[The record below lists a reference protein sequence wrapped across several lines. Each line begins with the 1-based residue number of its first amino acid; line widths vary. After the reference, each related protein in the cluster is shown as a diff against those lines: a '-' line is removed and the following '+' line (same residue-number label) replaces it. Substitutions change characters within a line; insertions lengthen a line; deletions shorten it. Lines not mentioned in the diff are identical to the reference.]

1 MIAVSDVDRSFAM
14 DATKD
19 INNRTPMSP
28 QCVASLPDHRYNLL
42 DDKVGL
48 IPLEGRSVSPT
59 DEKKL
64 PFAQPSKTEI
74 EGKSKDG
81 EKYNSEKPLPKCDP
95 LLLRRH
101 QSEPFSQQ
109 RRSIFR
115 HYWNRESE
123 PKSEIKPQVHDCPPA
138 SVAGTRC
145 PPPIQRARSMS
156 IEIPEHV
163 HSAPQRT
170 PLQKH
175 FSVPRNHRPAI
186 GEHFLPIGDM
196 FLELEKLLP
205 ALPTPLQRYF
215 RDGKKA
221 LLGGAYPLNAP
232 TSILRESSYHKFVES
247 QSLPLEVGQDDA
259 SSMSP
264 FNLTQTCRNLL
275 PRTEGETSSTSTTS
289 STSSTSRCCSVHF
302 DPRVTVTEYADVA
315 ERQWF
320 SDEELENFK
329 CQTIALA
336 QRYLVTQP
344 EMMEEYSKARLDPV
358 TGTLRKKALFS
369 MPVLSS
375 TDETELPKLVHRTCV
390 ENRDL
395 AEREVKNILIV
406 DPNTVVLDL
415 FRRSLHVI
423 FPQAKIS
430 VAENGEEALRMV
442 QMAMPCRSRGTER
455 GFDVIIA
462 EEVLSRNHTEMKAI
476 THGGKS
482 DSNLD
487 GLTRRPASQVVK
499 HDSLSN
505 FSQSCCCSGMSG
517 SKLFGEISE
526 IEKTFDALQSQ
537 QLTEAT
543 SVVPAPRKALL
554 IGVSIHPDEDA
565 PSFVANGADF
575 VWGKPPPM
583 VNGTLRNQIVSTLV
597 KKRQVTQ
604 CSE

>member
-1 MIAVSDVDRSFAM
+1 MIAVSDVDRSSAM
-14 DATKD
+14 NGTKD
-19 INNRTPMSP
+19 INNRTPISP
-28 QCVASLPDHRYNLL
+28 NCVSSLPDHRNQLL

-48 IPLEGRSVSPT
+48 IPLGGRSVSSI

-64 PFAQPSKTEI
+64 RVAQPAKVESK
-74 EGKSKDG
+74 KDG
-81 EKYNSEKPLPKCDP
+81 EISYNSEKPIPKCDP
-95 LLLRRH
+95 LSLRRH

-115 HYWNRESE
+115 HYWNRESCE
-123 PKSEIKPQVHDCPPA
+123 PRECPLTSTTGTSCPP
-138 SVAGTRC
+138 T
-145 PPPIQRARSMS
+145 IQRTRSMS

-163 HSAPQRT
+163 HSLPQRS

-175 FSVPRNHRPAI
+175 FSIPRNHRPAI

-196 FLELEKLLP
+196 FSELEKLLP

-215 RDGKKA
+215 SDGKKA

-247 QSLPLEVGQDDA
+247 QSLPLEAVQHDA
-259 SSMSP
+259 SS
-264 FNLTQTCRNLL
+264 FNMTKSCQNLL
-275 PRTEGETSSTSTTS
+275 PRTEAETSSI
-289 STSSTSRCCSVHF
+289 STSSSASRSRSVHF
-302 DPRVTVTEYADVA
+302 DPRVTVTEYPDVP

-320 SDEELENFK
+320 SDEELERFK

-336 QRYLVTQP
+336 QNYLVTQP

-375 TDETELPKLVHRTCV
+375 IDETENPRLAHRTCV
-390 ENRDL
+390 EGRDL
-395 AEREVKNILIV
+395 AEREIKNILLV

-415 FRRSLHVI
+415 FRRSLHAI
-423 FPQAKIS
+423 FPNANIS
-430 VAENGEEALRMV
+430 VAKNGEEALQMV
-442 QMAMPCRSRGTER
+442 QRAMPCRSRGTER
-455 GFDVIIA
+455 GFDVVIA
-462 EEVLSRNHTEMKAI
+462 EEKLSRNLSDTKANI
-476 THGGKS
+476 HSGKS

-487 GLTRRPASQVVK
+487 GLTSRPANQVVK
-499 HDSLSN
+499 HDSLSS
-505 FSQSCCCSGMSG
+505 FSEACCRSGMSG
-517 SKLFGEISE
+517 SELFGEISK
-526 IEKTFDALQSQ
+526 IEKTFDDPQTQ
-537 QLTEAT
+537 QLTEVT
-543 SVVPAPRKALL
+543 SLVPAPRRALL
-554 IGVSIHPDEDA
+554 IGVSLRPDLDT
-565 PSFVANGADF
+565 PSFVANGAAF

-583 VNGTLRNQIVSTLV
+583 VNGTLRNQMVSTLV

>member
-1 MIAVSDVDRSFAM
+1 MIAVSDVDRSSAM
-14 DATKD
+14 NATKD
-19 INNRTPMSP
+19 IDNRTPMSP
-28 QCVASLPDHRYNLL
+28 QCVASLPDNRYKLL
-42 DDKVGL
+42 DDKVEL
-48 IPLEGRSVSPT
+48 IPLGGRSVSLA

-64 PFAQPSKTEI
+64 PSAQPSKTEI
-74 EGKSKDG
+74 EGESKDG
-81 EKYNSEKPLPKCDP
+81 ESYNSEKPHPKCDP
-95 LLLRRH
+95 PSLRRH

-115 HYWNRESE
+115 HYWNRET
-123 PKSEIKPQVHDCPPA
+123 KSEIKPQPHDCPPT
-138 SVAGTRC
+138 STTGTC
-145 PPPIQRARSMS
+145 FPPPIQRTRSMS

-163 HSAPQRT
+163 HSSSQRT
-170 PLQKH
+170 PLEKH

-186 GEHFLPIGDM
+186 GERFLPIGDM

-215 RDGKKA
+215 RDGKQA
-221 LLGGAYPLNAP
+221 PLGGAYPLNAP
-232 TSILRESSYHKFVES
+232 TSILRESSYHKFEES
-247 QSLPLEVGQDDA
+247 QSLPLQAAQDGA
-259 SSMSP
+259 SIMSS
-264 FNLTQTCRNLL
+264 FNLTQSCRNLL
-275 PRTEGETSSTSTTS
+275 PKTDAETSSTSTS
-289 STSSTSRCCSVHF
+289 SSTSRCRSVHF
-302 DPRVTVTEYADVA
+302 DPRVTVTEYADVV

-320 SDEELENFK
+320 SDEELEQFK

-336 QRYLVTQP
+336 QSYLVAQP

-375 TDETELPKLVHRTCV
+375 ADETDLPKLVHRTGV
-390 ENRDL
+390 QKRDL

-415 FRRSLHVI
+415 FRRSLHAI
-423 FPQAKIS
+423 FPKAEIF

-455 GFDVIIA
+455 GFDVVIA
-462 EEVLSRNHTEMKAI
+462 EEVLSRNRTETKAI

-487 GLTRRPASQVVK
+487 GLTSRPANQVVK
-499 HDSLSN
+499 HDSLSS

-517 SKLFGEISE
+517 SELFGEISE
-526 IEKTFDALQSQ
+526 IEKTFDTPQSQ
-537 QLTEAT
+537 LLTEAT
-543 SVVPAPRKALL
+543 SLVPAPRRALL
-554 IGVSIHPDEDA
+554 IGVSVHPDEDA

-583 VNGTLRNQIVSTLV
+583 VNGILRNQIVSTLV
-597 KKRQVTQ
+597 KKRQGTQ